1 MQTQNVQYL
10 GIDWGSV
17 RIGLA
22 LGDSE
27 TGMASPYGIVASFDD
42 VLKVIK
48 KEEVEK
54 IILGKPMMLSG
65 GDENLMAGFVKF
77 VEKLKKKT
85 KLPIELIDERLSSK
99 AADALVGD
107 KKTKAGRDAVAAM
120 LILQSYFDKMS
131 YERNN

>member
-1 MQTQNVQYL
+1 MQTKNVQYL

-65 GDENLMAGFVKF
+65 GDENLMVGFVKF

-85 KLPIELIDERLSSK
+85 KLPLELIDERLSSK